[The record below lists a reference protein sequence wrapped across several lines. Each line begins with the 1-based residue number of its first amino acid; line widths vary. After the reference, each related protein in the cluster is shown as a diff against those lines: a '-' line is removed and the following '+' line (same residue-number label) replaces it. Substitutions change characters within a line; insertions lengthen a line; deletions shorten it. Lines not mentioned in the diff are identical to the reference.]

1 VRRCAGFLLPVLT
14 AAALGS
20 AGAQSGTPREL
31 ARRPQ
36 LTVGIGATYGNLVGG
51 DFRGSKAGVGFDANV
66 GVVLRRRWQLGLGY
80 DRTNHGHEDT
90 DGDYVVSN
98 VYVEPRLLFENP
110 SRAWT
115 PYAAVRLGR
124 AMASFQGVLGITDKG
139 SGHISGLGAG
149 VLLRLARMVQSD
161 VAVHYD
167 RLSHD
172 YGTGGYADA
181 ERGGRLSVRAGIQL
195 ATRP

>member
-1 VRRCAGFLLPVLT
+1 MRLSGGLLLPVLT
-14 AAALGS
+14 TVALGT
-20 AGAQSGTPREL
+20 AGAQSGDPREL
-31 ARRPQ
+31 TWSPRFTAG
-36 LTVGIGATYGNLVGG
+36 VGATYGNLVGG
-51 DFRGSKAGVGFDANV
+51 DFSGSKAALGFDANV

-98 VYVEPRLLFENP
+98 VYVEPRLMFENT
-110 SRAWT
+110 SSGWT

-124 AMASFQGVLGITDKG
+124 AMASFEGVLGITDKA
-139 SGHISGLGAG
+139 SGYIAGLGAG
-149 VLLRLARMVQSD
+149 VLLPFVGPVHSD
-161 VAVHYD
+161 LAVHYD

-181 ERGGRLSVRAGIQL
+181 EKGGRVSVRAGVRVGG
-195 ATRP
+195 AR